1 MEGDTYFPHTFFFV
15 EMPHTNGV
23 NSTASFF
30 GGSSRILDATKALD
44 VLKEYKSSDGL
55 DVESLLD
62 SRANGGLTYNDFLIL
77 PGYIGFAASEVS
89 LDAPVTKRITLKTPF
104 VSSPMDTVTEHEMA
118 IHMALQGGLGVIH
131 HNCSADEQAEM
142 VRKVKRYENG
152 FILDPVVLSRDTTV
166 GEVKALKEK
175 WGFGGFPV
183 TADGKLGSKL
193 VGIVT
198 NRDIQ
203 FEDDLSLPVSAVM
216 VTDLITAAAG
226 TTLLEANAILAKSKK
241 GKLPIV
247 DNEGNL
253 VSMISRSDL
262 TKNLHFPLASKL
274 PDSKQLICAA
284 AIGTRPEDKIR
295 LQKLVDAG
303 LDIVILDSSQGNSMY
318 QIEMV
323 KYIKEKYPL
332 LDVIGGNVVT
342 REQAASLIAAGVDG
356 LRIGMGSGSA
366 CITQEVMA
374 VGRPQAAAV
383 YAVSSFAAKFGVPCM
398 ADGGIQNV
406 GHIVKGLAMGAT
418 TVMMGGLLA
427 GTTESPGTS
436 FVSRE
441 GKLVKAYRGMGSID
455 AMQDKKAGAGAK
467 ESQKSNAG
475 TARYFS
481 EGDSVLVAQGVSGA
495 VAHRGSITK
504 FVPYLAAGLKHSLQD
519 CGQKSLVDLHESVN
533 NGTTRFELR
542 TASAQLEGGVNM
554 ESYEKKLYA

>member
-1 MEGDTYFPHTFFFV
+1 
-15 EMPHTNGV
+15 MPHTNGTV
-23 NSTASFF
+23 
-30 GGSSRILDATKALD
+30 GSSKSPFPHTDALK
-44 VLKEYKSSDGL
+44 VLQEYEERDGL
-55 DVESLLD
+55 DIKSLMD
-62 SRANGGLTYNDFLIL
+62 SKKHGGLTYNDFLVL
-77 PGYIGFAASEVS
+77 PGYIGFPASEVILES
-89 LDAPVTKRITLKTPF
+89 PVTKNITLKTPF

-118 IHMALQGGLGVIH
+118 IAMALQGGLGVIH
-131 HNCSADEQAEM
+131 HNCSADDQAEM
-142 VRKVKRYENG
+142 VQKVKRYENG
-152 FILDPVVLSRDTTV
+152 FIIDPVVLSRNTTV
-166 GEVKALKEK
+166 GEAKALKEK

-183 TADGKLGSKL
+183 TESGKMGSKL

-203 FEDDLSLPVSAVM
+203 FEDDYSLPVSQVM

-226 TTLLEANAILAKSKK
+226 TTLIEANEILAKSKK
-241 GKLPIV
+241 GKLPII
-247 DNEGNL
+247 DGHGNL

-284 AIGTRPEDKIR
+284 SIGTRPDDKIR

-318 QIEMV
+318 QLEMV
-323 KYIKEKYPL
+323 KWVKEKFPG

-374 VGRPQAAAV
+374 IGRPQAAAV
-383 YAVSSFAAKFGVPCM
+383 YNVSSFAARFGVPCM

-406 GHIVKGLAMGAT
+406 GHIVKGLALGAST
-418 TVMMGGLLA
+418 IMMGGLLA

-441 GKLVKAYRGMGSID
+441 GKLVKAYRGMGSLD
-455 AMQDKKAGAGAK
+455 AMQDKKTGSGGK
-467 ESQKSNAG
+467 DSQKTNAG

-481 EGDSVLVAQGVSGA
+481 EGDSVLVAQGVSGS
-495 VAHRGSITK
+495 VAHRGSVTK

-519 CGQKSLVDLHESVN
+519 CGEKSLAALHENVASGKV
-533 NGTTRFELR
+533 RFELR